1 MSIDN
6 TSIDIA
12 AVLVTAASGIIALF
26 TYLHGKYREKNDFLI
41 NIIKM
46 LDDNANRNARRRWFN
61 TDGLDDI
68 NKEICLNYMNA
79 LAEIKMKGYNEEE
92 IAIYAKSNILESRY
106 KTLSNFELA
115 SLYLNRYTP
124 NRLIFWRRLKSKLD
138 KEVLLQMYILDF
150 LSIHKIINSNQN
162 LKVDIERRF
171 MNLEKFF
178 NKNQK
183 YLDDKEKQYT
193 DIKLPIKDVEECK
206 KNKSFTL

>member
-1 MSIDN
+1 
-6 TSIDIA
+6 
-12 AVLVTAASGIIALF
+12 
-26 TYLHGKYREKNDFLI
+26 
-41 NIIKM
+41 M

-68 NKEICLNYMNA
+68 DKELCLNYMNA
-79 LAEIKMKGYNEEE
+79 LTDIKIKGYNEEE

-124 NRLIFWRRLKSKLD
+124 NRIVFWRRLKSKLD

-150 LSIHKIINSNQN
+150 LSIRKIINSDQN
-162 LKVDIERRF
+162 LKLDMERRF
-171 MNLEKFF
+171 INLEKFF
-178 NKNQK
+178 NKNKK

-193 DIKLPIKDVEECK
+193 DIKLPIKDVDGCK
-206 KNKSFTL
+206 RNSSITL